1 MKNCTGTVLQPKSGG
16 MPGLRSPSH
25 SFTREPASAGFLRCG
40 CRKPVKGLHDLCQ
53 SVRPRG
59 TGNVHAPRGQ
69 APHETAFRMRLARL
83 AIALLSMVPL
93 HVFRTAERRVGEEC
107 VRTCIYREWRCN

>member
-1 MKNCTGTVLQPKSGG
+1 MNPPPPRSTPTATLFPYPTLFLS
-16 MPGLRSPSH
+16 RSPSH
-25 SFTREPASAGFLRCG
+25 SLTREPASAGFLRCG

-69 APHETAFRMRLARL
+69 APHETEFRMRLARL
-83 AIALLSMVPL
+83 ALALLSDRKSTRL
-93 HVFRTAERRVGEEC
+93 NSSH
-107 VRTCIYREWRCN
+107 